1 MAFQRSATPVF
12 SAVLVAAL
20 FAVAPNPA
28 QAQSASP
35 SAKPQAKPA
44 KPAPA
49 PVASSV
55 NGAEQADYWSVNT
68 SLPSQYT
75 TERPRSQTKPAADRA
90 RATAGPADNPTRLG
104 RVPLQDAPG
113 SMGFTSGQSAS
124 SGQFHDGRTVP
135 GLNPNTQKDTS
146 YLGVS
151 LSVTSAGKG
160 LPLPLPTPWS
170 RPE

>member
-1 MAFQRSATPVF
+1 MAFQRSAAPVF
-12 SAVLVAAL
+12 GAVLVAAL
-20 FAVAPNPA
+20 FAAAPDPA
-28 QAQSASP
+28 QAQSAP
-35 SAKPQAKPA
+35 ASAKPQAKPA
-44 KPAPA
+44 AKPATTP
-49 PVASSV
+49 V

-68 SLPSQYT
+68 SLPSQYM

-90 RATAGPADNPTRLG
+90 RATAGPADNPTQHG
-104 RVPLQDAPG
+104 RVPLRDAPG
-113 SMGFTSGQSAS
+113 SIGFTSGQSAS